1 MVDTRVKDLT
11 AIISR
16 LELLHGELRREYE
29 NAKTD
34 FEAIEKIYLETREN
48 FTYAAD
54 IYHAADEALKRLD
67 VVKNRMNNP
76 ILEQDGKDWF

>member
-34 FEAIEKIYLETREN
+34 FEAIEKIYLETKEN
-48 FTYAAD
+48 LTYSAY

-67 VVKNRMNNP
+67 GVKNRMNNP
-76 ILEQDGKDWF
+76 ILEQDDTDWF